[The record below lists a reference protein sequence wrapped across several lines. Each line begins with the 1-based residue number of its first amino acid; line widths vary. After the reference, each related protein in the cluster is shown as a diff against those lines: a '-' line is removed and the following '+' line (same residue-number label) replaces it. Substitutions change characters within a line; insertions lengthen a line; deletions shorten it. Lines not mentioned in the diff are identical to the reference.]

1 MSNTTISYSGS
12 VTHSIY
18 KKGKLKYTKN
28 MHNEGLYPLFY
39 AICNFLIGRGQDD
52 RTPYY
57 LDLCTKSVVE
67 GKTSYK
73 SVLTREPIF
82 QSNVTENYSV
92 ENENTSTECK
102 ASFVAYMYKE
112 NINDKAEVVAEEE
125 LYYVMRSQ
133 GTQSGNQLALAVVD
147 SGYAWKSEDAG
158 KDYKIAEDETWV
170 INWVMELRDISAN
183 QQKTDGG
190 SN

>member
-12 VTHSIY
+12 VTRLVY
-18 KKGKLKYTKN
+18 KKGKLKYTEN

-57 LDLCTKSVVE
+57 LDLCTKE
-67 GKTSYK
+67 IKEDKTVYK

-82 QSNVTENYSV
+82 QSKVIENYNS
-92 ENENTSTECK
+92 ENENMATGCK

-112 NINDKAEVVAEEE
+112 NINDKAGATEGDN

-147 SGYAWKSEDAG
+147 SKYAW

-183 QQKTDGG
+183 QQETSGG

>member
-67 GKTSYK
+67 GKTTYK

-82 QSNVTENYSV
+82 QSKVTENYNV
-92 ENENTSTECK
+92 ENENTSTGCK

-112 NINDKAEVVAEEE
+112 NVNDKAEVDADEK

-133 GTQSGNQLALAVVD
+133 GTQSSSQLALAVVD
-147 SGYAWKSEDAG
+147 SGYVW

-183 QQKTDGG
+183 QQETGGG

>member
-12 VTHSIY
+12 VTRSVY
-18 KKGKLKYTKN
+18 KKGKLKYTEN

-57 LDLCTKSVVE
+57 LDLCTKKVDTE
-67 GKTSYK
+67 GIKYK
-73 SVLTREPIF
+73 SVLAREPIF
-82 QSNVTENYSV
+82 QSKVTENYNS
-92 ENENTSTECK
+92 ENENTATGCK

-112 NINDKAEVVAEEE
+112 NINDKAGATEGDN

-147 SGYAWKSEDAG
+147 SGETWG
-158 KDYKIAEDETWV
+158 TYKISEDETWV
-170 INWVMELRDISAN
+170 INWIMELRDISAN

>member
-12 VTHSIY
+12 VTRSVY
-18 KKGKLKYTKN
+18 KKGKLKYTEN

-57 LDLCTKSVVE
+57 LDLCTKE
-67 GKTSYK
+67 IKEDKTIYK

-82 QSNVTENYSV
+82 QSKVTENYSS
-92 ENENTSTECK
+92 ESENTSAGCK

-112 NINDKAEVVAEEE
+112 NVKDKTEADANKE

-147 SGYAWKSEDAG
+147 SKYAW

-183 QQKTDGG
+183 QQETSGG